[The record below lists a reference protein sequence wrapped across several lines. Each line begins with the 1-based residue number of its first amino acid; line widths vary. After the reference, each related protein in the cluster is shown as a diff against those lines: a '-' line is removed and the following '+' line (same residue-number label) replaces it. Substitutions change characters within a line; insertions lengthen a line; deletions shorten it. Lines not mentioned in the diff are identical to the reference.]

1 MHIYFELLND
11 VGHLIRV
18 NADGLFLNMCKFF
31 IYLDVIGDIALRA
44 LPLKIQGELLEKGYI
59 MLMPMLNIV
68 L

>member
-1 MHIYFELLND
+1 M
-11 VGHLIRV
+11 GC
-18 NADGLFLNMCKFF
+18 LNMCKFF